1 MIKIGTVSTADPA
14 TGSVRVAFT
23 DRDDMVSAPLPV
35 ITTGGWGRGIAVPEP
50 GETVLCVFLD
60 NGQSAGFCLGTY
72 YGGGEHPPGN
82 GNQLGIWF
90 EDGSYVYYDRV
101 AKMLQVKAASGVQ
114 IDGNLTVTG
123 SITRGGV
130 SI

>member
-14 TGSVRVAFT
+14 TGSVRVTFA

-35 ITTGGWGRGIAVPEP
+35 ITSGGWGKGIALPEP

-72 YGGGEHPPGN
+72 YGGEEPIPGN
-82 GNQLGIWF
+82 ANQLGTWF
-90 EDGSYVYYDRV
+90 EDGSFVYYDRSAHV
-101 AKMLQVKAASGVQ
+101 LQVKAASGVR

>member
-14 TGSVRVAFT
+14 TGSVRVAFA
-23 DRDDMVSAPLPV
+23 DRDDMVSAPLPI
-35 ITTGGWGRGIAVPEP
+35 ITAGGWGKGIAVPEP

-60 NGQSAGFCLGTY
+60 NGQSAGFCLGAY
-72 YGGGEHPPGN
+72 YAGDERPSGSN
-82 GNQLGIWF
+82 NQRGVWF
-90 EDGSYVYYDRV
+90 EDGSYVFYDR
-101 AKMLQVKAASGVQ
+101 AARTLQVKAASGVR